1 MSKRKWSEIFALF
14 STGEVLLGQPPGSGE
29 ENDGFWGGG
38 PKRGGSRGGYPW
50 GGGAKMPHQ
59 RAKSVR
65 GTHQFIQYLKHHF
78 RPFLPPPLP
87 PPIFSPETAF
97 REKKYPTQ
105 RILRAQNSHP
115 PPELRQTGV
124 SGKRM
129 FDIADWNSE
138 SVTQV
143 LLVYRYLNGWNYSI
157 EYGAIEDG
165 VYAGRVSKRILL

>member
-1 MSKRKWSEIFALF
+1 MSERKWSEIFALF

-38 PKRGGSRGGYPW
+38 PKRGGS
-50 GGGAKMPHQ
+50 GGGTPGGGGKNATSAHIVCAGNPPIYTVFKA
-59 RAKSVR
+59 RFS
-65 GTHQFIQYLKHHF
+65 TLFT
-78 RPFLPPPLP
+78 PPPP
-87 PPIFSPETAF
+87 PPYFFPQNCVLGKKIPDTANPACAEF
-97 REKKYPTQ
+97 
-105 RILRAQNSHP
+105 AP

-129 FDIADWNSE
+129 FDIADWNSD
-138 SVTQV
+138 SVTQE

-165 VYAGRVSKRILL
+165 VYGRVS